1 MNELLE
7 LVGNLQDCPW
17 ANWKPATLHFC
28 EAHACARIVA
38 PAETWSNL
46 LYLVVG
52 LWLLVGGLRGA
63 DADGRRGLART
74 ETRFGI
80 YALVVG
86 ICSSLFHA
94 SYTYVFETADLA
106 AMNFLGVE
114 MVIQSLRKLGW
125 MKGHSPIAFGAIL
138 FSAALLLLL
147 GTVKADRLL
156 VFGAFVVVVLWLESL
171 IYVRNRRTKTPGR
184 YGGMVATVALFALAY
199 VFWILDYSGVVCAP
213 DRHWFSGHAAWH
225 VLNAGCF
232 LTLSGFYRTR

>member
-7 LVGNLQDCPW
+7 LIGNLQDCPW
-17 ANWKPATLHFC
+17 ATWKPATLKFC
-28 EAHACARIVA
+28 EAHVCERIVA

-46 LYLVVG
+46 PYLLVG
-52 LWLLVGGLRGA
+52 VWLLV
-63 DADGRRGLART
+63 RGLGRT
-74 ETRFGI
+74 ETRFGL

-106 AMNFLGVE
+106 AMNLLGVE
-114 MVIQSLRKLGW
+114 MVIQALRKLGW

-138 FSAALLLLL
+138 FVAAFLLLL
-147 GTVKADRLL
+147 GT
-156 VFGAFVVVVLWLESL
+156 GAFVAVVLWLETL
-171 IYVRNRRTKTPGR
+171 IFVRNRRLKTPGR
-184 YGGMVATVALFALAY
+184 YGGMIATLALFGLAY
-199 VFWILDYSGVVCAP
+199 VFWILDYSGIVCAP

-232 LTLSGFYRTR
+232 LTLSGFYRSR

>member
-1 MNELLE
+1 MNDLLE
-7 LVGNLQDCPW
+7 LIGNLQNCPW
-17 ANWKPATLHFC
+17 SSWSPATLRFC
-28 EAHACARIVA
+28 EAHVCERIVA

-46 LYLVVG
+46 SYFAIGV
-52 LWLLVGGLRGA
+52 WLLLGKREG
-63 DADGRRGLART
+63 DRGLGSV

-86 ICSSLFHA
+86 ICSALYHA

-106 AMNFLGVE
+106 AMNFLAVE
-114 MVIQSLRKLGW
+114 MVIQSLLRLGW
-125 MKGHSPIAFGAIL
+125 MKGHSPLALGAIL
-138 FSAALLLLL
+138 FVGGLLLLL

-156 VFGAFVVVVLWLESL
+156 VFTAFVVVVLGLEGL
-171 IYVRNRRTKTPGR
+171 IFVRARRRGVRGNYRELYRTLG
-184 YGGMVATVALFALAY
+184 LFAASY
-199 VFWILDYSGVVCAP
+199 VFWILDYTGLVCAP